1 MTATTT
7 TTGTYSFHPLT
18 PERWPDLE
26 ALFGPRGAVGGCWC
40 MTMRIPRSQYE
51 RDKGEGNRRAFR
63 AIVESGPPPGVLA
76 YAGGDP
82 VGWCAI
88 GPRRNFSVL
97 GRSRVLAPLDDLP
110 VWSVTCF
117 FIRKDH
123 RRRGL
128 SVALL
133 REAVVFAARHGA
145 TIVEGYPVEPRKP
158 EVPPVFAHTGLASA
172 FRNAG
177 FVEVDRRSETRPI
190 MRLLIPPGEE
200 PATP

>member
-1 MTATTT
+1 
-7 TTGTYSFHPLT
+7 
-18 PERWPDLE
+18 
-26 ALFGPRGAVGGCWC
+26 
-40 MTMRIPRSQYE
+40 MRISRLQYE

-88 GPRRNFSVL
+88 GPRRDFSVL

-172 FRNAG
+172 FRDAG
-177 FVEVDRRSETRPI
+177 FVEVARRSQTRPI
-190 MRLLIPPGEE
+190 MRLLIPPGEM
-200 PATP
+200 PSTP